1 MNRKKK
7 IYKNEK
13 NLRDLTYINRYSNV
27 HIMGDT
33 EKRREKGWV
42 FKEIMA
48 KSFPKLKQNVKI
60 YTWEA
65 QQSLEK

>member
-33 EKRREKGWV
+33 EKRREKG
-42 FKEIMA
+42 
-48 KSFPKLKQNVKI
+48 
-60 YTWEA
+60 
-65 QQSLEK
+65 